1 MKRITLIICLVFC
14 CFNLFAQ
21 RGFPKSAKEDKEKI
35 MSEAY
40 WNIWNPKVQAKI
52 DKDIEQNRKANA
64 IVGLQNVAAGSEVKI
79 EQVSHDFVFG
89 AHIFNYNQL
98 GTPACNQKYKDVF
111 GTLFNRATVAFYC
124 NRIVLVFVKN
134 TGIRKNIGIARQ
146 TRSINRTGVVL
157 LPIRL

>member
-1 MKRITLIICLVFC
+1 MKKITLIISLVFC

-21 RGFPKSAKEDKEKI
+21 NSFPKSAKEDKEKI

-64 IVGLQNVAAGSEVKI
+64 IVCLQDVAAGSEVKI
-79 EQVSHDFVFG
+79 EQISHDFVFG

-98 GTPACNQKYKDVF
+98 GRNIKTCSGHYLIVRLSHFIGKPWKCNQI
-111 GTLFNRATVAFYC
+111 A
-124 NRIVLVFVKN
+124 LVFVKN

-146 TRSINRTGVVL
+146 TRSCSRIGAVL

>member
-64 IVGLQNVAAGSEVKI
+64 IVGLQNVAAGRLSRFRMILYSVPI
-79 EQVSHDFVFG
+79 SLT
-89 AHIFNYNQL
+89 I
-98 GTPACNQKYKDVF
+98 
-111 GTLFNRATVAFYC
+111 
-124 NRIVLVFVKN
+124 
-134 TGIRKNIGIARQ
+134 
-146 TRSINRTGVVL
+146 IN
-157 LPIRL
+157 

>member
-98 GTPACNQKYKDVF
+98 GTPACNQKYKDD
-111 GTLFNRATVAFYC
+111 
-124 NRIVLVFVKN
+124 I
-134 TGIRKNIGIARQ
+134 I
-146 TRSINRTGVVL
+146 
-157 LPIRL
+157 

>member
-52 DKDIEQNRKANA
+52 DKDI
-64 IVGLQNVAAGSEVKI
+64 
-79 EQVSHDFVFG
+79 
-89 AHIFNYNQL
+89 
-98 GTPACNQKYKDVF
+98 
-111 GTLFNRATVAFYC
+111 
-124 NRIVLVFVKN
+124 
-134 TGIRKNIGIARQ
+134 
-146 TRSINRTGVVL
+146 
-157 LPIRL
+157 

>member
-64 IVGLQNVAAGSEVKI
+64 IRKVIVQNNQEISPLTKQRDELLPLLMNG
-79 EQVSHDFVFG
+79 QVSVNSD
-89 AHIFNYNQL
+89 L
-98 GTPACNQKYKDVF
+98 SDD
-111 GTLFNRATVAFYC
+111 
-124 NRIVLVFVKN
+124 
-134 TGIRKNIGIARQ
+134 
-146 TRSINRTGVVL
+146 
-157 LPIRL
+157 